1 MVKPK
6 ANCSEN
12 LSWKNIYKH
21 YFNSE
26 ELYNFSS
33 IIYTLLMAS
42 IKIKQHDIKDC
53 GAACLASIG
62 NHYQVNLPIAKI
74 RQYANTDKRGTNVL
88 GIIEAAD
95 KMGFTGKGVKGG
107 MDSLDKIPLPAI
119 AHVVVKEQL
128 HHYVVIYSVSK
139 GKIEVMDP
147 AYGKMETYM
156 FDEFQKIWSGVLVL
170 FAPNDDFRSYNEK
183 ISPIKRFWH
192 LVQPHKT
199 ILIQALIGAILFT
212 VLGLAMS
219 IYIQKITDYVLV
231 EGNRNLLNLLSV
243 SMIAIILLQA
253 YIGSKKSIFVMKT
266 GQLIDA
272 KLILGYYKHLLHLP
286 QRFFD
291 TMQIG
296 EITSRINDAVKIRS
310 FINEVAIEMIVN
322 VFIVIFSFTLMFTYY
337 WKLALVI
344 LLVIP
349 FYALIYFTLNKFNK
363 KVERNIMENAA
374 ELQTQLVESVTH
386 VRTVKEF
393 GIEEFSNLKTE
404 NKFVKLL
411 FTTYKSGLNGIF
423 ATTST
428 QFLASVFT
436 VVLMWIGSGYV
447 IDRAITPGELFSF
460 YALIG
465 YFTSPVAS
473 LIGMNKTAQNAL
485 IAADRLFEIM
495 DLERE
500 ETENKVELQRE
511 KIGNIK
517 FENVSFRYGSRI
529 EVFKNFNAVFKKNET
544 TAIVGESGS
553 GKTTLISLL
562 QNLYPIKEGKI
573 YIGDYDTRFIH
584 YKSLRNCIGVI
595 PQQLNLF
602 SGNIIENIALG
613 DSFPNIERILD
624 LSKQLG
630 ITEFVEKLPNGFE
643 TQIGE
648 NGAMLSGGQKQR
660 IAIARA
666 LYKNP
671 EVLLM
676 DEATSSLDTNSERIV
691 KEVIDNFKEQGKTVI
706 VIAHRM
712 STIANA
718 DTILVMEN
726 GTIVEFGNHTDLL
739 EQKGKYFDLWSKQ
752 SLV

>member
-1 MVKPK
+1 
-6 ANCSEN
+6 
-12 LSWKNIYKH
+12 
-21 YFNSE
+21 
-26 ELYNFSS
+26 
-33 IIYTLLMAS
+33 MAS

-62 NHYQVNLPIAKI
+62 NHFKVNLPIARI

-88 GIIEAAD
+88 GITEAAE
-95 KMGFTGKGVKGG
+95 KMGFTAKGVKGG
-107 MDSLDKIPLPAI
+107 LDALDKIPLPAI
-119 AHVVVKEQL
+119 AHIITKEQYQ
-128 HHYVVIYSVSK
+128 HYLVIYKVEKSA
-139 GKIEVMDP
+139 ITVMDP
-147 AYGKMETYM
+147 GFGKMETYT
-156 FDEFQKIWSGVLVL
+156 FEEFQKIWTGVLIL
-170 FAPNDDFRSYNEK
+170 FAPNEDFKTLDEK
-183 ISPIKRFWH
+183 TSPLKRFWN
-192 LVQPHKT
+192 LIQPHKT
-199 ILIQALIGAILFT
+199 ILIQALFGAILFT

-231 EGNRNLLNLLSV
+231 DGNRNLLNLLSV

-310 FINEVAIEMIVN
+310 FINETAIEMIVN
-322 VFIVIFSFTLMFTYY
+322 VFIVIFSFALMFTYY

-344 LLVIP
+344 VLVIP
-349 FYALIYFTLNKFNK
+349 FYVLIYFLLNKFNK

-374 ELQTQLVESVTH
+374 ELQTQLVESITH

-411 FTTYKSGLNGIF
+411 FITYKSGLNGIF

-428 QFLASVFT
+428 QFLASIFT
-436 VVLMWIGSGYV
+436 VILMWIGSGYV

-473 LIGMNKTAQNAL
+473 LINMNKTAQNAL

-500 ETENKVELQRE
+500 ETENKIELTKE
-511 KIGNIK
+511 NLGDIE

-529 EVFKNFNAVFKKNET
+529 EVFKNFNAVFKKNQT

-573 YIGDYDTRFIH
+573 NIGDFDLKHVH
-584 YKSLRNCIGVI
+584 YKSLRKIIGVI

-613 DSFPNIERILD
+613 ESFPNIQRILE

-630 ITEFVEKLPNGFE
+630 IHEFVEKLPNGFE

-671 EVLLM
+671 EILLM
-676 DEATSSLDTNSERIV
+676 DEATASLDTNSEQIV
-691 KEVIDNFKEQGKTVI
+691 KEVIDNFKSQGKTII
-706 VIAHRM
+706 VIAHRL

-718 DTILVMEN
+718 DSILVMKN
-726 GTIVEFGNHTDLL
+726 GLIVESGNHFDLL
-739 EQKGKYFDLWSKQ
+739 EQKTEYYNLWNKQ
-752 SLV
+752 NLV

>member
-1 MVKPK
+1 
-6 ANCSEN
+6 
-12 LSWKNIYKH
+12 
-21 YFNSE
+21 
-26 ELYNFSS
+26 
-33 IIYTLLMAS
+33 MAS

-62 NHYQVNLPIAKI
+62 NHYGVNLPIARI

-88 GIIEAAD
+88 GIIEAAE
-95 KMGFTGKGVKGG
+95 KMGFTAKGVKGG
-107 MDSLDKIPLPAI
+107 IDAIDKIPLPAI
-119 AHVVVKEQL
+119 AHVIVKEQL
-128 HHYVVIYSVSK
+128 HHYVVVYKVEKSK
-139 GKIEVMDP
+139 VESQSKIVVMDP
-147 AYGKMETYM
+147 AFGKMETYT
-156 FDEFQKIWSGVLVL
+156 FEEFQKIWTGVLIL
-170 FAPNDDFRSYNEK
+170 FAQNDDFRRYNEK
-183 ISPIKRFWH
+183 VSPIKRFWH
-192 LVQPHKT
+192 LVQPHKN
-199 ILIQALIGAILFT
+199 ILIQALVGAIIFT

-231 EGNRNLLNLLSV
+231 EGNRKLLNLLSV
-243 SMIAIILLQA
+243 SMIVIIVLQA
-253 YIGSKKSIFVMKT
+253 YIGSKKSVFVMKT

-286 QRFFD
+286 QQFFD

-349 FYALIYFTLNKFNK
+349 FYAAIYFMLNKFNK
-363 KVERNIMENAA
+363 KVERTIMENAA
-374 ELQTQLVESVTH
+374 ELETQLVESITH
-386 VRTVKEF
+386 IRTVKEF
-393 GIEEFSNLKTE
+393 GIEDFSNLKTE
-404 NKFVKLL
+404 NRFVKLL

-423 ATTST
+423 SGTST
-428 QFLASVFT
+428 QFLASTFT
-436 VVLMWIGSGYV
+436 VILMWIGSGYV

-495 DLERE
+495 DLDRE

-511 KIGNIK
+511 NIGDIK
-517 FENVSFRYGSRI
+517 FENVSFRYGSRT
-529 EVFKNFNAVFKKNET
+529 EVFKHFNAIFKKNET

-573 YIGDYDTRFIH
+573 YIGDYDSQFIH
-584 YKSLRNCIGVI
+584 YQSLRNCIGVI

-602 SGNIIENIALG
+602 SGNIIDNIALG
-613 DSFPNIERILD
+613 DSFPNIQRILD

-676 DEATSSLDTNSERIV
+676 DEATSSLDTNAERIV
-691 KEVIDNFKEQGKTVI
+691 KEVIDNFKAQGKTVI
-706 VIAHRM
+706 VIAHRL

-726 GTIVEFGNHTDLL
+726 GTIVESGNHPDLL
-739 EQKGKYFDLWSKQ
+739 LQKGKYFDLWSKQ
-752 SLV
+752 GLV

>member
-1 MVKPK
+1 
-6 ANCSEN
+6 
-12 LSWKNIYKH
+12 
-21 YFNSE
+21 
-26 ELYNFSS
+26 
-33 IIYTLLMAS
+33 MAS

-53 GAACLASIG
+53 GVACLASIG
-62 NHYQVNLPIAKI
+62 NHFKVNLPIARI

-95 KMGFTGKGVKGG
+95 KMGFTAKGVKGG
-107 MDSLDKIPLPAI
+107 LDSLDKIPLPAI
-119 AHVVVKEQL
+119 AHIITKEQL
-128 HHYVVIYSVSK
+128 LHYVVIYKVEKST
-139 GKIEVMDP
+139 ITVMDP
-147 AYGKMETYM
+147 GFGKMEKYAIE
-156 FDEFQKIWSGVLVL
+156 EFQKTWSGVLIL
-170 FAPNDDFRSYNEK
+170 FAPNDDFKTLNEK
-183 ISPIKRFWH
+183 TSPIKRFWN
-192 LVQPHKT
+192 LIKPHKT
-199 ILIQALIGAILFT
+199 ILLQALVGAVLFT

-231 EGNRNLLNLLSV
+231 DGNRNLLNLLSV
-243 SMIAIILLQA
+243 SMIAIILLQV
-253 YIGSKKSIFVMKT
+253 YIGAKKSVFVMKT

-310 FINEVAIEMIVN
+310 FINETAIEMIVN
-322 VFIVIFSFTLMFTYY
+322 VFIVVFSFSLMFTYY

-344 LLVIP
+344 ILVIP
-349 FYALIYFTLNKFNK
+349 FYVFVYFLLNKFNK

-374 ELQTQLVESVTH
+374 ELQTQLVESITH

-411 FTTYKSGLNGIF
+411 FITYKSGLNGIF

-436 VVLMWIGSGYV
+436 VILMWIGSGYV
-447 IDRAITPGELFSF
+447 IDRSITPGELFSF

-473 LIGMNKTAQNAL
+473 LINMNKTAQNAL

-500 ETENKVELQRE
+500 ETENKIELTKE
-511 KIGNIK
+511 NMGDIK
-517 FENVSFRYGSRI
+517 FENVSFRYGSRV
-529 EVFKNFNAVFKKNET
+529 EVFKNFNAIFKKNQT

-573 YIGDYDTRFIH
+573 NIGDFDLRHVH
-584 YKSLRNCIGVI
+584 YKSLRKIVGVI

-613 DSFPNIERILD
+613 DSFPNIQRVLD

-630 ITEFVEKLPNGFE
+630 ITDFVEKLPNGFE

-671 EVLLM
+671 EILLM
-676 DEATSSLDTNSERIV
+676 DEATASLDTNSEKIV
-691 KEVIDNFKEQGKTVI
+691 KDVIDNFKLQGKTII
-706 VIAHRM
+706 VIAHRL

-718 DTILVMEN
+718 DTILVMKN
-726 GTIVEFGNHTDLL
+726 GSIVESGNHFDLL
-739 EQKGKYFDLWSKQ
+739 DQKSEYYNLWNKQ
-752 SLV
+752 NLI

>member
-1 MVKPK
+1 
-6 ANCSEN
+6 
-12 LSWKNIYKH
+12 
-21 YFNSE
+21 
-26 ELYNFSS
+26 
-33 IIYTLLMAS
+33 MAS

-62 NHYQVNLPIAKI
+62 NHYEVNLPIARI

-88 GIIEAAD
+88 GIIEAAE
-95 KMGFTGKGVKGG
+95 KMGFTAKGVKGG
-107 MDSLDKIPLPAI
+107 ADSLDKIPLPAI
-119 AHVVVKEQL
+119 AHLVVKEQL
-128 HHYVVIYSVSK
+128 LHYVVIYKVEKLKKESQSK
-139 GKIEVMDP
+139 ITVMDP
-147 AYGKMETYM
+147 GSGKMEVYS
-156 FDEFQKIWSGVLVL
+156 FEEFQKIWSGVLIL
-170 FAPNDDFRSYNEK
+170 FAKNDDFKTYNEK
-183 ISPIKRFWH
+183 TSPVTRLWH
-192 LVQPHKT
+192 LIQPHKN
-199 ILIQALIGAILFT
+199 ILIQALTGAIIFT

-231 EGNRNLLNLLSV
+231 EGNRKLLNLLSF
-243 SMIAIILLQA
+243 SMIGIILLQGF
-253 YIGSKKSIFVMKT
+253 IGSQKSIFVMKT

-296 EITSRINDAVKIRS
+296 EITSRINDAVKIRL
-310 FINEVAIEMIVN
+310 FINETAIDMIVN
-322 VFIVIFSFTLMFTYY
+322 IFIVIFSFTLMFTYY

-344 LLVIP
+344 LIVIP
-349 FYALIYFTLNKFNK
+349 FYGLIYFVLNKFNK

-393 GIEEFSNLKTE
+393 GIEDFSNLKTE

-411 FTTYKSGLNGIF
+411 FSTYKSGLNTVF
-423 ATTST
+423 AGSST
-428 QFLASVFT
+428 QFLASLFT
-436 VVLMWIGSGYV
+436 VILMWIGSGYV
-447 IDRAITPGELFSF
+447 IDHTITPGELFSF
-460 YALIG
+460 YALIS

-500 ETENKVELQRE
+500 KTENKIEIQRE
-511 KIGNIK
+511 NIGDIK
-517 FENVSFRYGSRI
+517 FENVSFRYGSRM

-573 YIGDYDTRFIH
+573 YVGDYDSQFIH
-584 YKSLRNCIGVI
+584 YKSLRQLIGVI

-613 DSFPNIERILD
+613 DSFPNIQRILD

-630 ITEFVEKLPNGFE
+630 IIEFVEKLPNGFE

-666 LYKNP
+666 LYKDP
-671 EVLLM
+671 EILLM
-676 DEATSSLDTNSERIV
+676 DEATSALDTNSEMMV
-691 KEVIDNFKEQGKTVI
+691 KQVIDDFKKEGKTVI
-706 VIAHRM
+706 VIAHRL

-718 DTILVMEN
+718 DAILVMEN
-726 GTIVEFGNHTDLL
+726 GTIVESGNHHVLL
-739 EQKGKYFDLWSKQ
+739 EKKEKYFNLWKKQ

>member
-1 MVKPK
+1 
-6 ANCSEN
+6 
-12 LSWKNIYKH
+12 
-21 YFNSE
+21 
-26 ELYNFSS
+26 
-33 IIYTLLMAS
+33 MAS

-62 NHYQVNLPIAKI
+62 NHYQVNLPIARI
-74 RQYANTDKRGTNVL
+74 RQYAHTDKRGTNVL
-88 GIIEAAD
+88 GIVEAAE
-95 KMGFTGKGVKGG
+95 KMGFTAKGVKGG

-119 AHVVVKEQL
+119 AHVVIKQQL
-128 HHYVVIYSVSK
+128 QHYVVIYKVEKSK
-139 GKIEVMDP
+139 TESQSKITVMDP
-147 AYGKMETYM
+147 AFGKMETYTYE
-156 FDEFQKIWSGVLVL
+156 EFQKIWSGVLVL
-170 FAPNDDFRSYNEK
+170 FAPNDGFRTYNDK
-183 ISPIKRFWH
+183 VSPITRFWH
-192 LVQPHKT
+192 LIQPHKT
-199 ILIQALIGAILFT
+199 ILVQALIGAIVFT

-231 EGNRNLLNLLSV
+231 EGNRKLLNLLSV
-243 SMIAIILLQA
+243 SMIGIILLQS

-310 FINEVAIEMIVN
+310 FINEVAIDMIVN

-344 LLVIP
+344 LAVIP
-349 FYALIYFTLNKFNK
+349 FYGFIYFLLNKFNK
-363 KVERNIMENAA
+363 KVERSIMENAA

-393 GIEEFSNLKTE
+393 GIEDFSNLKTE
-404 NKFVKLL
+404 NRFVKLL
-411 FTTYKSGLNGIF
+411 FTTYKSGLNGVF
-423 ATTST
+423 SGTST

-436 VVLMWIGSGYV
+436 VILMWIGSGYV

-473 LIGMNKTAQNAL
+473 LIGMNKTVQNAL

-500 ETENKVELQRE
+500 KTENKIELE
-511 KIGNIK
+511 KAKMGDIK

-529 EVFKNFNAVFKKNET
+529 EVFKNFNAIFKKNET

-573 YIGDYDTRFIH
+573 YIGDYDTQFIH
-584 YKSLRNCIGVI
+584 YKSLRQLIGVI

-613 DSFPNIERILD
+613 DSFPNIQRILD

-671 EVLLM
+671 EILLM

-691 KEVIDNFKEQGKTVI
+691 KEVIDDFKKQGKTI
-706 VIAHRM
+706 IIIAHRL

-718 DTILVMEN
+718 DQILVMEN
-726 GTIVEFGNHTDLL
+726 GEVIESGNHHLLL
-739 EQKGKYFDLWSKQ
+739 ERKEKYFDLWKKQ

>member
-1 MVKPK
+1 
-6 ANCSEN
+6 
-12 LSWKNIYKH
+12 
-21 YFNSE
+21 
-26 ELYNFSS
+26 
-33 IIYTLLMAS
+33 MAS

-53 GAACLASIG
+53 GAACLVSIG
-62 NHYQVNLPIAKI
+62 NHYKVNLPIAKV
-74 RQYANTDKRGTNVL
+74 RQFANTDKRGTNVL
-88 GIIEAAD
+88 GLIEGAE
-95 KMGFTGKGVKGG
+95 KMGFSAKGVKGG
-107 MDSLDKIPLPAI
+107 LDAIDKIPLPAI
-119 AHVVVKEQL
+119 AHVVIKQQL
-128 HHYVVIYSVSK
+128 HHYVVIYSVTK
-139 GKIEVMDP
+139 DKIEVMDP
-147 AYGKMETYM
+147 SFGKMETYT
-156 FDEFQKIWSGVLVL
+156 FEEFQKIWSGVLIL
-170 FAPNDDFRSYNEK
+170 FAPNDDLTPTNEK
-183 ISPIKRFWH
+183 VSPSRRFWN

-199 ILIQALIGAILFT
+199 ILIQSLVGAIVYT

-231 EGNRNLLNLLSV
+231 EGNKKLLNLLSIL
-243 SMIAIILLQA
+243 MIGIILFQA
-253 YIGSKKSIFVMKT
+253 YIGTKKSIFVMKT

-296 EITSRINDAVKIRS
+296 EITSRINDAIKIRS

-322 VFIVIFSFTLMFTYY
+322 VFIVIFSFSLMFTYY
-337 WKLALVI
+337 WKLAFVI

-349 FYALIYFTLNKFNK
+349 FYGLIYFMLNKFNK
-363 KVERNIMENAA
+363 KVERKIMENAA
-374 ELQTQLVESVTH
+374 ELETQLVESVTH
-386 VRTVKEF
+386 IRTVKEF

-404 NKFVKLL
+404 NLFVKLL
-411 FTTYKSGLNGIF
+411 FTTYKSGMNSVF
-423 ATTST
+423 AGTST
-428 QFLASVFT
+428 QFLASIFT

-447 IDRAITPGELFSF
+447 IDRDITPGELFSF

-500 ETENKVELQRE
+500 ETENKIELQKE
-511 KIGNIK
+511 NLGDIV
-517 FENVSFRYGSRI
+517 FENVSFRYGSRT
-529 EVFKNFNAVFKKNET
+529 EVFKDFNAVFKKNET

-562 QNLYPIKEGKI
+562 QNLYPIKDGKI
-573 YIGDYDTRFIH
+573 YIGEYDLQFIH
-584 YKSLRNCIGVI
+584 YQSLRNCVGVI

-613 DSFPNIERILD
+613 DSFPNIQLVLD

-671 EVLLM
+671 EILIM
-676 DEATSSLDTNSERIV
+676 DEATSSLDTNSEAIV
-691 KEVIDNFKEQGKTVI
+691 KNAIDDFKAKGKTVI
-706 VIAHRM
+706 IIAHRL

-718 DTILVMEN
+718 DLILVMEN
-726 GTIVEFGNHTDLL
+726 GTIIESGNHQELL
-739 EQKGKYFDLWSKQ
+739 NNKEKYFELWNKQ

>member
-1 MVKPK
+1 M
-6 ANCSEN
+6 
-12 LSWKNIYKH
+12 
-21 YFNSE
+21 
-26 ELYNFSS
+26 
-33 IIYTLLMAS
+33 
-42 IKIKQHDIKDC
+42 
-53 GAACLASIG
+53 
-62 NHYQVNLPIAKI
+62 
-74 RQYANTDKRGTNVL
+74 
-88 GIIEAAD
+88 
-95 KMGFTGKGVKGG
+95 
-107 MDSLDKIPLPAI
+107 
-119 AHVVVKEQL
+119 
-128 HHYVVIYSVSK
+128 
-139 GKIEVMDP
+139 
-147 AYGKMETYM
+147 
-156 FDEFQKIWSGVLVL
+156 
-170 FAPNDDFRSYNEK
+170 
-183 ISPIKRFWH
+183 
-192 LVQPHKT
+192 VQPHKT
-199 ILIQALIGAILFT
+199 ILIQALVGAVVFT

-219 IYIQKITDYVLV
+219 IYVQKITDYVLV
-231 EGNRNLLNLLSV
+231 EGNRKLLNLLSI
-243 SMIAIILLQA
+243 SMVFIVLLQA
-253 YIGSKKSIFVMKT
+253 YIGSHKSIFVMKT

-310 FINEVAIEMIVN
+310 FINDVAIDLFVN

-349 FYALIYFTLNKFNK
+349 FYSAIYFIMNKLNK
-363 KVERNIMENAA
+363 KVERKIMENAA

-386 VRTVKEF
+386 IRTVKEF

-411 FTTYKSGLNGIF
+411 FTTYKSGLNSIF
-423 ATTST
+423 AGTST
-428 QFLASVFT
+428 QFLASIFT
-436 VVLMWIGSGYV
+436 IVLLWVGSGYV

-473 LIGMNKTAQNAL
+473 LIGMNKTIQNAL

-500 ETENKVELQRE
+500 ETENKIELQKE
-511 KIGNIK
+511 NIGDIV
-517 FENVSFRYGSRI
+517 FENVTFSYGSRG
-529 EVFKNFNAVFKKNET
+529 EVFKDFNALFKRNET
-544 TAIVGESGS
+544 TAVVGESGS
-553 GKTTLISLL
+553 GKTTLIALL
-562 QNLYPIKEGKI
+562 QNLYPIKGGKI
-573 YIGDYDTRFIH
+573 SIGDYDLKHIH
-584 YKSLRNCIGVI
+584 YQSLRNLIGVV

-613 DSFPNIERILD
+613 ESFPDIQRIID

-648 NGAMLSGGQKQR
+648 NGALLSGGQKQR

-666 LYKNP
+666 LYKKP
-671 EVLLM
+671 EILLM
-676 DEATSSLDTNSERIV
+676 DEATSALDTNSENTV
-691 KEVIDNFKEQGKTVI
+691 KQTIDDFKSQGKTII
-706 VIAHRM
+706 VIAHRL

-726 GTIVEFGNHTDLL
+726 GQIVEQGNHQNLFSL
-739 EQKGKYFDLWSKQ
+739 RGKYFELWNKQ